1 MKVFVSLYTY
11 LTTLHNDKKGASA
24 IEYALI
30 AGLIAAG
37 LITVLTLLGGGIAD
51 FFQQITDGLGLKA
64 PETTPETGT
73 GG

>member
-30 AGLIAAG
+30 AGLIAAILIASLAILGNGIGG
-37 LITVLTLLGGGIAD
+37 L
-51 FFQQITDGLGLKA
+51 FQQISDALNIGAGQ
-64 PETTPETGT
+64 TTPETPAP
-73 GG
+73 